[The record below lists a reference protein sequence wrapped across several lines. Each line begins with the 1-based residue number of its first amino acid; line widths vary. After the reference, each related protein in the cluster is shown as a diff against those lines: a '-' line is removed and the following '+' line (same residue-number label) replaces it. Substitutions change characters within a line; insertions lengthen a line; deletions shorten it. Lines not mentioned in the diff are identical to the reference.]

1 MNDLSKL
8 TLLFFIFSLA
18 SCMQSKPDKKI
29 STVKK
34 TSKVVVP
41 YKAPK
46 STKKALK
53 KTIVWHKESA
63 AKGNAEAEYSLGSLF
78 QAIVGNTKLSKESIK
93 SFKKAA
99 NMGHAGAQNSLA
111 MHYFLGNGVNRNIN
125 KALHWYEEAGKNGNI
140 HAIQNL
146 GRIYAKGQA
155 VKLNHVEA
163 YKWLDLARYY
173 TLYSNNKRLK
183 GSIRVEINNVS
194 KHMTEQQIKEAKNKA
209 QEWLNQLQNSKRYSA

>member
-1 MNDLSKL
+1 MKALNNL
-8 TLLFFIFSLA
+8 TILFFIFSVSA
-18 SCMQSKPDKKI
+18 CMQSKPDASISEAKKE
-29 STVKK
+29 
-34 TSKVVVP
+34 SKVVVP

-46 STKKALK
+46 STRKNLK
-53 KTIVWHKESA
+53 KTIVWHKKSA
-63 AKGNAEAEYSLGSLF
+63 AQGNAEAEFSLGSLF

-111 MHYFLGNGVNRNIN
+111 MHYFLGNGVSKDITR
-125 KALHWYEEAGKNGNI
+125 ALHWYEEAGKNGNI

-155 VKLNHVEA
+155 VKVNHVEA

-183 GSIRVEINNVS
+183 DSIHLEINSVS
-194 KHMTEQQIKEAKNKA
+194 KHMTQQQINEAKKMA
-209 QEWLNQLQNSKRYSA
+209 QLWLNQLQNSKRYTA